1 MKAKKVTAREIKAV
15 NNLFTTE
22 MLSPFKVL
30 NWINTNRQKT
40 LEDGTKIADLLLAL
54 GVKKLTL
61 DDLFNHVDGYG
72 NKTVAKLVRYNSR
85 ITNYLDVRVI
95 NNSTYYV
102 VPVRYTITDFFK
114 SLNAAIAEKS
124 GEYNVLTSSQK
135 EYVKMFTKL
144 LADKEKENTKD
155 VQKLIRALKQ
165 IPVYQGLSDTEL
177 LETALNMLAA

>member
-1 MKAKKVTAREIKAV
+1 MKAKKVTPKEIKAV
-15 NNLFTTE
+15 NNLFAIE

-40 LEDGTKIADLLLAL
+40 LEDGTKVADLLLTL

-72 NKTVAKLVRYNSR
+72 NKVVAKLVRYNSR

-114 SLNAAIAEKS
+114 SLNDAIAEKS
-124 GEYNVLTSSQK
+124 GEHELLTSSQK

-144 LADKEKENTKD
+144 LADKEKESTKEA
-155 VQKLIRALKQ
+155 QKVVKALKQ
-165 IPVYQGLSDTEL
+165 IPTYQCLSDAEL
-177 LETALNMLAA
+177 LETALKMLAA